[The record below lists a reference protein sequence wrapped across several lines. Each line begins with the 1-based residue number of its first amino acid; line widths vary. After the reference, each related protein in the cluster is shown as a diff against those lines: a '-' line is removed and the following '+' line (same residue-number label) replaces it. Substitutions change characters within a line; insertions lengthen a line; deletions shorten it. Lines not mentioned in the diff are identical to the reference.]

1 MSTAPLDDPET
12 VPEIVPET
20 VIVDCDLDEPPE
32 KVWRALTVPEL
43 MAAWLAEGDIRAE
56 VGHRFAMQPATG
68 PVECE
73 VLEADPRNRLRLAW
87 RERDEDGELI
97 DSEVTFVLTPT
108 ITGGTRLRLV
118 HDGFVRTGLLVVAIG
133 RIAPTVRKLRRRA
146 AWVNSW
152 SVTSWAA

>member
-1 MSTAPLDDPET
+1 MSPEDLVEPET
-12 VPEIVPET
+12 VPET

-32 KVWRALTVPEL
+32 KVWRALTVPQL
-43 MAAWLAEGDIRAE
+43 MAAWLAEGDIRPE

-87 RERDEDGELI
+87 RERDEDGGLI
-97 DSEVTFVLTPT
+97 NSEVTFVLTPT

-118 HDGFVRTGLLVVAIG
+118 HDGFIRIGFLTVAIG
-133 RIAPTVRKLRRRA
+133 RIAPVMRKPRRRA
-146 AWVNSW
+146 ARANSW
-152 SVTSWAA
+152 SVMAWAA